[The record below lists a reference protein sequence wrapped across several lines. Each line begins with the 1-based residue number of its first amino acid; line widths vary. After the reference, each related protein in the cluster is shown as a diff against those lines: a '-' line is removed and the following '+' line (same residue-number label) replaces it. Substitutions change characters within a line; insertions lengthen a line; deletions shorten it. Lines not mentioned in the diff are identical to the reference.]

1 MMTTAPFLFGLAVQA
16 GQIVAFGAQNLFV
29 LRQGISRH
37 CVFCVVAVCAF
48 ADLVLVGAGVYGV
61 DFLARIAPVFVPF
74 IRWSVLVF
82 LGWYGARCLLS
93 AFRPKEA
100 VHLTNAANAGWQKVG
115 MQAAA
120 VSFLNPHVWLD
131 AFVVLGSLAQHFH
144 DDGKHLFFL
153 GAVATSII
161 WFAGLGYG
169 ARILSRPLSC
179 PMGRRALDLFTGLV
193 MWAVAVLTVL

>member
-1 MMTTAPFLFGLAVQA
+1 MTTAPFLFGLAAQA

-37 CVFCVVAVCAF
+37 CIFCVVVICIF
-48 ADLVLVGAGVYGV
+48 ADIVLVGAGVYGM
-61 DFLARIAPVFVPF
+61 DFLAKIVPVFVPF
-74 IRWSVLVF
+74 IRWSAVVF
-82 LGWYGARCLLS
+82 LGLYGARCLYS
-93 AFRPKEA
+93 AFRPKEV
-100 VHLTNAANAGWQKVG
+100 VHLESATNAGWQKVG

-144 DDGKHLFFL
+144 NDGKDFFFL
-153 GAVATSII
+153 GAVTTSVI
-161 WFAGLGYG
+161 WFVGLGYG
-169 ARILSRPLSC
+169 ARILSRLLSC
-179 PMGRRALDLFTGLV
+179 STGRRALDLFTGLV